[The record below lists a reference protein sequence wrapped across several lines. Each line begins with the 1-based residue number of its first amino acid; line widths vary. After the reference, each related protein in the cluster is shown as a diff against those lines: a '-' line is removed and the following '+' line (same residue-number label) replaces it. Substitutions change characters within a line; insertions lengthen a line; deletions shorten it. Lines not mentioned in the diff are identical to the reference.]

1 MALVVTGGS
10 GFIGSAIVW
19 RLNELGREDI
29 VVVDRKD
36 DVAKEKNLAP
46 LKFAEFVDADD
57 FITRLDDFK
66 ETDAIIHMGA
76 CSSTTETN
84 REYMMSNNY
93 QYTRDL
99 AEFAIA
105 NDIRFIYASSAA
117 TYGDGSAGMND
128 GTDELDKLR
137 PLNLYGESKHLF
149 DKDAARSGMFEKI
162 VGLKY
167 FNVFGPNENHKGD
180 MRSLVNKAFGQIN
193 ETGKLQLFKSAN
205 PNYADGEFGRDFV
218 YVKDAVDMTLHFL
231 GSEILTSASVPF
243 WHKQRASVART
254 SQPTDV
260 RATDTR
266 GGLFNIGSGK
276 MHTWNALA
284 AAIFKALEREPNI
297 EYIDMPEILS
307 DKYQYHTEAD
317 ITRIRQAGYG
327 GEITSLEAAVSDY
340 VRNYLVP
347 GKHLGE
353 A

>member
-1 MALVVTGGS
+1 MSLIVTGGS

-36 DVAKEKNLAP
+36 NAAKEKNLAP
-46 LKFAEFVDADD
+46 LKFADFVDADD
-57 FITRLDDFK
+57 FIARLDDFR

-99 AEFAIA
+99 AEFAVA

-117 TYGDGSAGMND
+117 TYGDGSAGMAD
-128 GTDELDKLR
+128 GTETLDKLR

-149 DKDAARSGMFEKI
+149 DLHAAKSGMFEKI

-193 ETGKLQLFKSAN
+193 DTGKLQLFKSAS

-231 GSEILTSASVPF
+231 DAGTLT
-243 WHKQRASVART
+243 H
-254 SQPTDV
+254 V
-260 RATDTR
+260 RATDTL
-266 GGLFNIGSGK
+266 GGLFNVGSGE

-284 AAIFKALEREPNI
+284 AAIFAALEREPNI
-297 EYIDMPEILS
+297 EYIDMPEILR
-307 DKYQYHTEAD
+307 DKYQYHTQAD
-317 ITRIRQAGYG
+317 ITRIRQAGYAN
-327 GEITSLEAAVSDY
+327 EITSLEAAVKDY

-347 GKHLGE
+347 GKYLGE
-353 A
+353 